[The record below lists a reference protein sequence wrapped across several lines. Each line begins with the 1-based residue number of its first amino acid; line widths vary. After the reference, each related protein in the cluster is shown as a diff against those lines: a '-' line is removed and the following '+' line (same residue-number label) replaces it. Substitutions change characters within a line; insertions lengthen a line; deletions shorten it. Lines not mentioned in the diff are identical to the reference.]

1 MPPYHSSVS
10 PNPQPGAPTESLA
23 AFFRHSA
30 PKRAHQLSATCR
42 LSRILRPSCY
52 YASVASGAQQR
63 TTTAT
68 GRCCY
73 CCRLC
78 RCYSVLLPT
87 SGSAANSHQWQTQLG
102 FSSFAA
108 SNDGGKDR
116 TCYCCS
122 SQAPGGPSS
131 SNIHSPF
138 SLPPLDT
145 HTNIPNQTLTHTH
158 RLTYSTLLL

>member
-1 MPPYHSSVS
+1 MRANGTGRNAGVWEVPNEVSPSRSNGGTTVVLARSFSPSLHRSDRFSSRNSIDPISPQPAVPPYHSSVS

-87 SGSAANSHQWQTQLG
+87 SGSAANSH
-102 FSSFAA
+102 
-108 SNDGGKDR
+108 
-116 TCYCCS
+116 
-122 SQAPGGPSS
+122 
-131 SNIHSPF
+131 
-138 SLPPLDT
+138 
-145 HTNIPNQTLTHTH
+145 
-158 RLTYSTLLL
+158 